1 MSSSVRTS
9 GPDLNKWHH
18 AVHQVTGDMAV
29 LFNRATI
36 DDLKRWAEMLR
47 TIADEMDRFAGFG

>member
-1 MSSSVRTS
+1 
-9 GPDLNKWHH
+9 LNKWHH

-29 LFNRATI
+29 LFNRATT

-47 TIADEMDRFAGFG
+47 TIADEMDRSTGFG